1 VRGMAQIEGSDTERK
16 LAELLLNDDVQ
27 VLSSFELNQMASL
40 SYGDEVCD
48 EMFEMFQEVL
58 ANKLKYTPLTM
69 QKALVITKHVLIY
82 GSEKSVNSA
91 WALGRYVNEL
101 RDFNTVL
108 LAQQA
113 GNPEGWW
120 HRVKGG
126 GVDRGMPVR
135 QAAEDLHGL
144 LQSRDQIRIVRNT
157 KADPD
162 SLVPVG
168 DQNKVAFV
176 SDEVR
181 HYLLQKRMETQL
193 GIRTKSNLAKADGG
207 FGGGCSTKDG
217 KMVVG
222 AAHGIDEMMAA
233 SKREKKR
240 YTDDGPIHKREPN
253 EFDFT
258 SEALSSP
265 APAPA
270 TAPLAAPAADLLDFN
285 EPAKPAAEVDLLD
298 FSGGAETTSATAS
311 SDLFSS
317 VVATQPAQHDPFGI
331 SQPAAD
337 LLGTGSSQPAHHDPF
352 SSSIAHPDPFSS
364 QPTTDLLGTSA
375 SVPTEEKA
383 QGATDLL
390 SLTTGA
396 PSSATTALDKPSAS
410 VIESQPTFPPIESTQ
425 DRASA
430 KTAVMNSN
438 KDRFSA
444 LDDLGPAE
452 NASLGIGNLVSS
464 ADDAM
469 RRILEGKSAPSRPSV
484 VTVATANTEDEIMKK
499 KIDEAI
505 QQRSEPPP
513 MLPPMPP
520 TEPPPPIPPMQNGL
534 EELNGLSEL
543 SVQPTM
549 EAPMISTDS
558 SLKMGKTFGSTGTNM
573 DNYNYGGGDDDDS
586 DSGFVMGGT
595 AGSGLVPMGA
605 APAAPP
611 PPPPP
616 AF

>member
-1 VRGMAQIEGSDTERK
+1 VRGKAQIEGSDTERK
-16 LAELLLNDDVQ
+16 LAEILLNDDVQ
-27 VLSSFELNQMASL
+27 LLSSFELNQMASL

-48 EMFEMFQEVL
+48 EMFEMFEEVL

-82 GSEKSVNSA
+82 GSEKSVSSA
-91 WALGRYVNEL
+91 WGLGRYVNEL

-120 HRVKGG
+120 YRVKGG
-126 GVDRGMPVR
+126 GVDKGMPVR

-240 YTDDGPIHKREPN
+240 YTDDGPIHVREPN

-258 SEALSSP
+258 SDAFSSP

-270 TAPLAAPAADLLDFN
+270 AAPAADLLDFN
-285 EPAKPAAEVDLLD
+285 EPAEPPAEVDLLD
-298 FSGGAETTSATAS
+298 FSGGAETASATGS

-317 VVATQPAQHDPFGI
+317 DVVSQPAQHDPFGI

-364 QPTTDLLGTSA
+364 QPSTDLLGTSA

-383 QGATDLL
+383 EVATNLL
-390 SLTTGA
+390 NFTTGA
-396 PSSATTALDKPSAS
+396 PSSVTADENPSAA
-410 VIESQPTFPPIESTQ
+410 IIFPPIESMQ
-425 DRASA
+425 DQASA
-430 KTAVMNSN
+430 KKGVMNSN
-438 KDRFSA
+438 LDKFSA
-444 LDDLGPAE
+444 LDELGPAE
-452 NASLGIGNLVSS
+452 NASLGIGDLVAS

-484 VTVATANTEDEIMKK
+484 VTIATANAEDEIMKK

-505 QQRSEPPP
+505 QQQSQPPS
-513 MLPPMPP
+513 MPP
-520 TEPPPPIPPMQNGL
+520 TEHPPPMPHMQNGL

-543 SVQPTM
+543 SLQPTM
-549 EAPMISTDS
+549 EAPTISTDS
-558 SLKMGKTFGSTGTNM
+558 SLRMGKTFGSTGTSMENHT
-573 DNYNYGGGDDDDS
+573 YGDGDDYDS